1 MQQFQIIKSNIIPLL
16 QNDIDTDQII
26 PARYLKATDKNGM
39 ADGLFAGWRYLAS
52 GENNPE
58 FPLNQPIY
66 QGSEILLAGDNFGC
80 GSSREH
86 APWALLQWGIRAII
100 STSFADIF
108 RNNAYKN
115 GLLPIEVNPAAHQQ
129 ISNSIS
135 ADPNCLMIIDLPAQ
149 KIKLSDGYS
158 DEFEIDPFSKNSLV
172 NGIDQL
178 GYLLQFSDKIDNFE
192 NELESAG
199 IYRIITTVE
208 ISSE

>member
-1 MQQFQIIKSNIIPLL
+1 MQQFQIIKSKIIPLL

-58 FPLNQPIY
+58 FSLNQPIY

-115 GLLPIEVNPAAHQQ
+115 GLLPIEVNPATHQR

-149 KIKLSDGYS
+149 KIKLSDGFS
-158 DEFEIDPFSKNSLV
+158 DDFVIDPFSKNCLV
-172 NGIDQL
+172 DGIDQL

-199 IYRIITTVE
+199 IYRITTTAE
-208 ISSE
+208 ISRE

>member
-1 MQQFQIIKSNIIPLL
+1 
-16 QNDIDTDQII
+16 
-26 PARYLKATDKNGM
+26 M

-115 GLLPIEVNPAAHQQ
+115 GLLPIEVNPAAHQR

-158 DEFEIDPFSKNSLV
+158 DDFEIDPFSKNSLV

-199 IYRIITTVE
+199 IYRITTTVE

>member
-1 MQQFQIIKSNIIPLL
+1 MQQFQIIKSKIIPLL

-115 GLLPIEVNPAAHQQ
+115 GLLPIEVNPATHQR

-149 KIKLSDGYS
+149 KIKLLDGYS

-199 IYRIITTVE
+199 IYRITTTVE
-208 ISSE
+208 ISGE

>member
-1 MQQFQIIKSNIIPLL
+1 MQQFQIIKSKIIPLL

-115 GLLPIEVNPAAHQQ
+115 GLLPIEVNPATHQR

-192 NELESAG
+192 NELESTG
-199 IYRIITTVE
+199 IYRITTTVE

>member
-1 MQQFQIIKSNIIPLL
+1 MQQFQIIKSKIIPLL

-115 GLLPIEVNPAAHQQ
+115 GLLPIEVNPATHQR

-149 KIKLSDGYS
+149 KIKLSDGFS
-158 DEFEIDPFSKNSLV
+158 EDFVIDPFSKNSLV
-172 NGIDQL
+172 NGFDQL

-199 IYRIITTVE
+199 IYRITTTVE